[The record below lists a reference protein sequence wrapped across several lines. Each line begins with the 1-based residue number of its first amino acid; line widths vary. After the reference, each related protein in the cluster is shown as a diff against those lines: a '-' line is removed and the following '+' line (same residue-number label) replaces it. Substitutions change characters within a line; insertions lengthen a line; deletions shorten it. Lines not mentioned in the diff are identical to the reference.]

1 MSRCAGPRPGSG
13 IIRAPPLRE
22 FGWCEWT
29 ASTDS
34 FDTDMFLFNVDD
46 NEDQIFE
53 IVP

>member
-34 FDTDMFLFNVDD
+34 FDADMFLFNVDD